1 MLIIVACLKI
11 LVSIF
16 LGLPFFIGTTFK
28 AYLVSGRLVQ
38 EGGPERC
45 FCLWIYS

>member
-1 MLIIVACLKI
+1 MLIIVARLKI
-11 LVSIF
+11 LVLIF
-16 LGLPFFIGTTFK
+16 LGSPFFIGIAFK

-45 FCLWIYS
+45 FCL